1 MKNMVTIIAV
11 ITDTEA
17 LIGNNM
23 KKIFCLFF
31 MLSGCIPFVPFVQ
44 SSHETQKCTD
54 LDYDCTKASTYEEK
68 DNA

>member
-1 MKNMVTIIAV
+1 MSDMVTIIAA
-11 ITDTEA
+11 ITDIVTI
-17 LIGNNM
+17 IGNNM

-44 SSHETQKCTD
+44 NSHETQTCTD
-54 LDYDCTKASTYEEK
+54 LDYECSKANTYEEK

>member
-1 MKNMVTIIAV
+1 MVTIIAV

-23 KKIFCLFF
+23 KKIFYLFF

-44 SSHETQKCTD
+44 NSHETQKCTD
-54 LDYDCTKASTYEEK
+54 LDYECTKVSKYEEK

>member
-1 MKNMVTIIAV
+1 
-11 ITDTEA
+11 
-17 LIGNNM
+17 M

-44 SSHETQKCTD
+44 NSHETQTCTD
-54 LDYDCTKASTYEEK
+54 LDYECTKASTYEEK